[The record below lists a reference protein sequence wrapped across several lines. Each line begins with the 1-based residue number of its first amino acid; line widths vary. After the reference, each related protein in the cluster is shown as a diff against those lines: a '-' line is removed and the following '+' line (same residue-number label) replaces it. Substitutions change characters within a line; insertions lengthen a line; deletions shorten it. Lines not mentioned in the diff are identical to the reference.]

1 MAIYHDELKDLKKN
15 LNDEHKILINTRI
28 VEKYPDKP
36 KNGYIHG
43 SIRWEVNDSHITLI
57 PILHNKDQ
65 VILQFYGWSINLY
78 DDGTWIWTAT
88 DGG

>member
-1 MAIYHDELKDLKKN
+1 MATYHDKLKDIKKF
-15 LNDEHKILINTRI
+15 LAEEPKILINTRI
-28 VEKYPDKP
+28 IEKYPDKP
-36 KNGYIHG
+36 KNGYIHE
-43 SIRWEVNDSHITLI
+43 SIRLEVDDNHTIFT